1 MPILRRNPRRFSTAE
16 SFRLFMEGIRG
27 IQLHED
33 EAARSEIIQNGMALS
48 SSRETLE
55 QTLESAYKNLNE
67 CVAQYPDDLLPRY
80 YRGIV
85 FSLKAQEAQA
95 LQLAAYLDEPTKLP
109 VTSRE
114 ADDLSAQAV
123 LDFRAVIG
131 SAYGQL
137 QLYAQYNSAQA
148 MARLSGPTDWKN
160 AIETLSHMDLDQ
172 SGLATLPAWKRI
184 LARLVTPFVAQERNV
199 ANFAGQLFRQ
209 MGGEHGVLSSL
220 SKAKAEQEALRL
232 QVELLKNFLIWR
244 YNSRTDP
251 GQDPA
256 IDAKTKKYFLER
268 TEVAVGWLAGFVQR
282 IRKSPIPSE
291 AMDDMEA
298 DYWNKTAFLM
308 WEQTIRET
316 DLTVRGILLQQAKTS
331 IEKAMNLKG
340 RKNWTPAQLNLAR
353 ILLAQGSIADTKK
366 VLDAILGAEPVK
378 APVSTSSPK
387 QTAPIDT
394 IVDLIVRMAPA
405 NNGQAIAQSIR
416 AAWGKLDRE
425 IIQAI
430 LIATAGR
437 VEPNL
442 LSQVVASL

>member
-1 MPILRRNPRRFSTAE
+1 MPSLKRNPRRFSTAE

-33 EAARSEIIQNGMALS
+33 EAARSEIVQNGKALT

-55 QTLESAYKNLNE
+55 QTLEAAYKNLNE
-67 CVAQYPDDLLPRY
+67 CVAQYPYDLLPRY

-95 LQLAAYLDEPTKLP
+95 LQTAAYLDEPTKLP
-109 VTSRE
+109 VSCKE
-114 ADDLSAQAV
+114 ADDLSARAV
-123 LDFRAVIG
+123 SDFRTVIG
-131 SAYGQL
+131 NAHGQL

-148 MARLSGPTDWKN
+148 MARLSTPTDWKN
-160 AIETLSHMDLDQ
+160 AIDTLSQMNLDEPDL
-172 SGLATLPAWKRI
+172 GALPAWKRI
-184 LARLVTPFVAQERNV
+184 LARLVMPFVVQERNV

-232 QVELLKNFLIWR
+232 QVELLKSFVIWR

-251 GQDPA
+251 AQDPA

-268 TEVAVGWLAGFVQR
+268 TEIAVGWLAGFVQR
-282 IRKSPIPSE
+282 IRKSPIPAE

-316 DLTVRGILLQQAKTS
+316 DLAVRDILLQQAETS
-331 IEKAMNLKG
+331 LEKAMKLKG

-353 ILLAQGSIADTKK
+353 LLFAQGRIAEAKK
-366 VLDAILGAEPVK
+366 VLDPILGAEPVQ
-378 APVSTSSPK
+378 ASVPISPSK
-387 QTAPIDT
+387 QTPPIDT
-394 IVDLIVRMAPA
+394 IVDLIVRMAPGS
-405 NNGQAIAQSIR
+405 NGRAIAESVGEV
-416 AAWGKLDRE
+416 WEKLKKE
-425 IIQAI
+425 IIKAI
-430 LIATAGR
+430 LVATAGR
-437 VEPNL
+437 VEP
-442 LSQVVASL
+442 S